1 MRVRNEEIAVQ
12 LYKGIQ
18 CKASPEAWDCGVV
31 LAVIIKSKRCFLDN
45 DFFLENGLNTRLI
58 ACPPRC
64 PSTMLTYGTTDCVYI
79 TSNASP
85 I

>member
-45 DFFLENGLNTRLI
+45 DFFFLK
-58 ACPPRC
+58 
-64 PSTMLTYGTTDCVYI
+64 TD
-79 TSNASP
+79 
-85 I
+85 